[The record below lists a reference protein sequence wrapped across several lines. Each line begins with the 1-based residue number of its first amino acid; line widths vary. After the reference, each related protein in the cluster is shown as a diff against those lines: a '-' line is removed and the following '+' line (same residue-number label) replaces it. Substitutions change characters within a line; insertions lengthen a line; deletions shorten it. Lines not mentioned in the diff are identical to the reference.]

1 MRKLQIIWVSMIVIS
16 GAAATLGFMNVR
28 AGNASGFCPWFW
40 WMGIFTWDDA
50 LIIGA
55 FLFIATAVVAL
66 KRSAV
71 LTILTYS
78 FYGVLR
84 TAIEALYNLSAQFSP
99 ITRPWEAN
107 LPQFAAYFHLKLVE
121 LFVVAQVFYTVLC
134 VALSMVFISSLKRYL
149 RS

>member
-1 MRKLQIIWVSMIVIS
+1 MRKLQIIWGVMLLIS
-16 GAAATLGFMNVR
+16 GIAAIFGFVNVQ

-66 KRSAV
+66 KRSSV

-84 TAIEALYNLSAQFSP
+84 TGIEALYNLNAQFSP

-107 LPQFAAYFHLKLVE
+107 LPTIAEYFHLKLVE

-134 VALSMVFISSLKRYL
+134 VALAMVFISSLKRYL
-149 RS
+149 RN

>member
-1 MRKLQIIWVSMIVIS
+1 MRNLQIIWAAMLLIS
-16 GAAATLGFMNVR
+16 GIATVLGFLNVQ
-28 AGNASGFCPWFW
+28 AGNASGFCPWLW

-66 KRSAV
+66 KRSSV

-84 TAIEALYNLSAQFSP
+84 TGIEALYNLNAQFSP

-107 LPQFAAYFHLKLVE
+107 LPEVAAYFHLKLVE

-134 VALSMVFISSLKRYL
+134 VALAMVFISSLKRYL
-149 RS
+149 KS

>member
-1 MRKLQIIWVSMIVIS
+1 MRKLQIIWASMLVIS
-16 GAAATLGFMNVR
+16 GVAATLGFMNVH
-28 AGNASGFCPWFW
+28 AGDASGFCPWFW

-55 FLFIATAVVAL
+55 FLFMATAVVAL

-78 FYGVLR
+78 FYGVVR
-84 TAIEALYNLSAQFSP
+84 TAIEALYNLNAQFSP

-107 LPQFAAYFHLKLVE
+107 LPEFAAHFHLKLVE

-134 VALSMVFISSLKRYL
+134 VAFSMVFISSLKRYL
-149 RS
+149 RN

>member
-1 MRKLQIIWVSMIVIS
+1 MRKLQIIWGAMLLIS
-16 GAAATLGFMNVR
+16 GIAAILGFMNVQ

-55 FLFIATAVVAL
+55 FLFITTAVVAL
-66 KRSAV
+66 KRSSV
-71 LTILTYS
+71 LTILAYS

-84 TAIEALYNLSAQFSP
+84 TGIEALYNLNAQFSP

-107 LPQFAAYFHLKLVE
+107 LPGFAAYFHLKLVE

-134 VALSMVFISSLKRYL
+134 VALAMVFISSLKRYL

>member
-1 MRKLQIIWVSMIVIS
+1 MKRPQIIWVVMLLIS
-16 GAAATLGFMNVR
+16 GIAAFLGFVNVH

-50 LIIGA
+50 LIIGV
-55 FLFIATAVVAL
+55 FLFLATGIVAL
-66 KRSAV
+66 KRDLV
-71 LTILTYS
+71 LTVLIYS

-84 TAIEALYNLSAQFSP
+84 TGIEALYNLNAQFSP

-107 LPQFAAYFHLKLVE
+107 LPAIAAYFHLKLVE

-134 VALSMVFISSLKRYL
+134 VSLAVVFISSLKRYL
-149 RS
+149 QR